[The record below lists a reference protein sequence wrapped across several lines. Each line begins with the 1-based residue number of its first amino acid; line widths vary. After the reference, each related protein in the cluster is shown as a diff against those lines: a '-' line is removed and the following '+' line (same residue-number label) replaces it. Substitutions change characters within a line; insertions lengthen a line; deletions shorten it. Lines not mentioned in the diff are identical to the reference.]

1 MPRGEVYMTACWR
14 PENGLYHG
22 REAVAPEAPG
32 QTCPRRRPVF
42 HPELPFTLTKVQAC
56 QEGFLVLD

>member
-1 MPRGEVYMTACWR
+1 MTACWR